1 MDCPPLVNLFNNP
14 KIIWYQ
20 TDITIII
27 RIILQDVKDYFLRV
41 EVDHLQFSTILNDK
55 EYYVNLY
62 LFGSVVP
69 EKTTH
74 INLEREIKIN
84 LTKAFKWLPW
94 LRLQINKEK
103 CPYIILDT
111 EHLYETNYSMD
122 ENRLIM
128 IDESP
133 KLAES
138 LRKENILPEIV
149 DDDSEASDE
158 WMDDI
163 FL

>member
-1 MDCPPLVNLFNNP
+1 MSWNIMDCPPLVNLFNNP

-20 TDITIII
+20 TDITIVI
-27 RIILQDVKDYFLRV
+27 RIMLQDVKNYFLRV
-41 EVDHLQFSTILNDK
+41 EVDHLQFS
-55 EYYVNLY
+55 
-62 LFGSVVP
+62 VVP

-74 INLEREIKIN
+74 VNLEREIKIN
-84 LTKAFKWLPW
+84 LIKAFKWLPW

-111 EHLYETNYSMD
+111 EHLYETNYNMD

-128 IDESP
+128 IDKSP

-149 DDDSEASDE
+149 DDDSDSSNE

>member
-1 MDCPPLVNLFNNP
+1 M
-14 KIIWYQ
+14 
-20 TDITIII
+20 
-27 RIILQDVKDYFLRV
+27 
-41 EVDHLQFSTILNDK
+41 
-55 EYYVNLY
+55 
-62 LFGSVVP
+62 VP

-74 INLEREIKIN
+74 VNLEREIKIN
-84 LTKAFKWLPW
+84 LIKAFKWLPW

-111 EHLYETNYSMD
+111 EHLYETNYNMD

-128 IDESP
+128 IDKSP

-149 DDDSEASDE
+149 DDDSDSSNE

>member
-14 KIIWYQ
+14 KIMWYQ
-20 TDITIII
+20 TDTTIVI
-27 RIILQDVKDYFLRV
+27 RIMLQDVKDYFLKV
-41 EVDHLQFSTILNDK
+41 EVDHLQFS
-55 EYYVNLY
+55 
-62 LFGSVVP
+62 VVP
-69 EKTTH
+69 EKTIH
-74 INLEREIKIN
+74 VNLEREIKII
-84 LTKAFKWLPW
+84 LIKAFKWLPW
-94 LRLQINKEK
+94 LRLQYHKEK
-103 CPYIILDT
+103 SPYIILDT

-149 DDDSEASDE
+149 DDDSESSDG